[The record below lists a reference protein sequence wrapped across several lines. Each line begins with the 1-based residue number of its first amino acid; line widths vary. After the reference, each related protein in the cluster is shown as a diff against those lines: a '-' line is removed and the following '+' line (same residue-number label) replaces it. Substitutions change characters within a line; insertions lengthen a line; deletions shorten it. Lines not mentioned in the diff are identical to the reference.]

1 MARPQLSAE
10 PRAVLGKKVA
20 QLRRDGRVPAV
31 VYGAGRESTAISLDL
46 REFDNLHRHTG
57 RNVVLDLKV
66 AGDAKAQP
74 VLVQTIQEHPVGRQP
89 LHIDLLVVNLEE
101 ERTAD
106 VPVTTVGESV
116 AVDKLGGV
124 LLHLRDAVQVRA
136 KPDDLPSSLEL
147 DISSLET
154 FDAVLHVSD
163 LLLPEG
169 VTLVTDPAEA
179 LARVQPPRVE
189 EEPVVTAEEEE
200 GVAAE
205 GEAAQEGEQAAEA
218 SEDSGSDEASE

>member
-1 MARPQLSAE
+1 MPLATAYSSSTIKMVAATGGSYIRATIPPPMARPQLSAE

-46 REFDNLHRHTG
+46 REFDTLHRHTG
-57 RNVVLDLKV
+57 RNVVLDLKIT
-66 AGDAKAQP
+66 GDGKAQP
-74 VLVQTIQEHPVGRQP
+74 ALMQAIQQQPVSRP
-89 LHIDLLVVNLEE
+89 PRHVDLLGVTLGE
-101 ERTAD
+101 ERMAD

-116 AVDKLGGV
+116 AVDKMGGV

-147 DISSLET
+147 DISSLDS

-163 LLLPEG
+163 LHVPDG
-169 VTLVTDPAEA
+169 VTLITDPSEP
-179 LARVQPPRVE
+179 LARVQPP
-189 EEPVVTAEEEE
+189 
-200 GVAAE
+200 
-205 GEAAQEGEQAAEA
+205 
-218 SEDSGSDEASE
+218 